1 MNFLKIFLKI
11 IITILGLFAIF
22 TDNQETLLNFFII
35 ITILYLI
42 LDSTLDFKK

>member
-11 IITILGLFAIF
+11 IITILGLFLIF
-22 TDNQETLLNFFII
+22 TDNQEILLKVFII

>member
-11 IITILGLFAIF
+11 IITILGLFLIF
-22 TDNQETLLNFFII
+22 TDNQEILLNVFII